1 MDLEKSEWKVW
12 IKVKVRIRIRI
23 RVKSRIRT
31 YSYKH
36 QGDADLQHWIQPYR
50 LQQVTGTYCVPG
62 VVPLPRLLLM
72 NENSNKILLNSQA
85 IKLQTVQS
93 IFCKTFLL
101 VQFHIIRPKRD
112 LENDEN
118 LWL

>member
-1 MDLEKSEWKVW
+1 
-12 IKVKVRIRIRI
+12 VKVRIRIRI

-93 IFCKTFLL
+93 IFLQNIFTCSFSYFHRKTK
-101 VQFHIIRPKRD
+101 QKRD
-112 LENDEN
+112 YGYYRKKCCFSL
-118 LWL
+118 